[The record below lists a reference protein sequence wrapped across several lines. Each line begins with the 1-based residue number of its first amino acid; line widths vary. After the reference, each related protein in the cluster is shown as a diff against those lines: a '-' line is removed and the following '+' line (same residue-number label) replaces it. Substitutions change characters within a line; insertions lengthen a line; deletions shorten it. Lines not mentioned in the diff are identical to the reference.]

1 MTKVTFKTPEGV
13 PVEIDSK
20 KVDRVAEGIN
30 DQSTRIYTDSMDVT
44 VLGTLPDVSVKLGLA
59 DEAPEADVADYTA
72 DANKDETVKLMPNT
86 APVNDTPA
94 ATADEEGKAKADAD
108 EKKAAD
114 AKAADAKKA
123 DAKVATDAKAK

>member
-30 DQSTRIYTDSMDVT
+30 DQSTRIYTDSLDVT

-59 DEAPEADVADYTA
+59 DEAPEADVADYSA

-86 APVNDTPA
+86 APVNDAPA
-94 ATADEEGKAKADAD
+94 ATADEEGTAK
-108 EKKAAD
+108 AD